1 MVQGKFVTTLLQV
14 SKCENDHSLEQV
26 IPQESIL
33 VPLLFLLY
41 ANNLKYAS
49 DISEYL
55 YYNSLCF
62 SL

>member
-1 MVQGKFVTTLLQV
+1 MVEGKFVTTLLQV
-14 SKCENDHSLEQV
+14 SKYENYCSLEQV
-26 IPQESIL
+26 IPQGSIL

-41 ANNLKYAS
+41 VNNLKYAS

-55 YYNSLCF
+55 YYNSQCF